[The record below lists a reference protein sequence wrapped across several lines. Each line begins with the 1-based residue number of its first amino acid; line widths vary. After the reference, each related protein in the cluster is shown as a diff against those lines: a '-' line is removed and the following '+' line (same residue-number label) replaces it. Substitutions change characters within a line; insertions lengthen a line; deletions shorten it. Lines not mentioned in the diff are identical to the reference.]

1 MEEAIVG
8 VGCGIVVAIL
18 GSWVQLSKSI
28 GSVRQDVKAIGER
41 LDRADVEGLRDRVTR
56 LETLMERGES

>member
-8 VGCGIVVAIL
+8 VGIGIVVAIL

-28 GSVRQDVKAIGER
+28 SAVRQSVVSIGER
-41 LDRADVEGLRDRVTR
+41 LDRADVEGLRERVAVI
-56 LETLMERGES
+56 ESRIKGD